1 MLTLTRGDPGQ
12 NDGGGDGAGTKEDC
26 MQRRDAYPGRV
37 AGLMTAVMVGMTLLL
52 GAGNATAQGKVQK
65 VSKKLVDKAEDTL
78 KKIGDAEKQ
87 LEKTTDRYGKLIGGK
102 NVKTRR
108 KEHGKVR
115 DEMKSLEKRAK
126 NVREHA
132 RDMEKE
138 ASRFFK
144 EWDKG
149 LDGIKD
155 PELRALSR
163 RSMTDSQEQCGQ
175 IIRAGRNSADQY
187 DAYVGMLGNQ
197 LKYLELDMSDN
208 AIEKL
213 KSTNQD
219 LRGEAKELES
229 RVGGFKAEIKRYIA
243 ALK

>member
-1 MLTLTRGDPGQ
+1 MRKRNALQVR
-12 NDGGGDGAGTKEDC
+12 A
-26 MQRRDAYPGRV
+26 
-37 AGLMTAVMVGMTLLL
+37 AGLIFAGVAAGTLLL
-52 GAGNATAQGKVQK
+52 VAGTVTAQGKVQK
-65 VSKKLVDKAEDTL
+65 ISKNLVDRAEDTL
-78 KKIGDAEKQ
+78 EKIKDAEKQ
-87 LEKTTDRYGKLIGGK
+87 LDKTTERYGKLMDANK
-102 NVKTRR
+102 VKDRQN
-108 KEHGKVR
+108 EHGKVQ
-115 DEMKSLEKRAK
+115 DELKKLGDRAE
-126 NVREHA
+126 NVRENA

-138 ASRFFK
+138 ASKFFR

-163 RSMTDSQEQCGQ
+163 QSMTESQEQYGQ
-175 IIRAGRNSADQY
+175 IIKAGRSVADQY
-187 DAYVGMLGNQ
+187 DAYVAMLANQ

-219 LRGEAKELES
+219 LRGEAKELRS
-229 RVGGFKAEIKRYIA
+229 RVNGFKAEITRYIA

>member
-1 MLTLTRGDPGQ
+1 MATTAFG
-12 NDGGGDGAGTKEDC
+12 
-26 MQRRDAYPGRV
+26 V
-37 AGLMTAVMVGMTLLL
+37 ALLL
-52 GAGNATAQGKVQK
+52 GMGNAAAQGKVQK
-65 VSKKLVDKAEDTL
+65 VSKKLVDKAEDTV
-78 KKIGDAEKQ
+78 KKIGEAEKQ
-87 LEKTTDRYGKLIGGK
+87 LKKVTDRYGKLVGGK

-108 KEHGKVR
+108 NEHGKVR
-115 DEMKSLEKRAK
+115 DEMRKLEKRARD
-126 NVREHA
+126 VRDNA

-138 ASRFFK
+138 ASKFFR

-163 RSMTDSQEQCGQ
+163 QSMTESQQEYGQ
-175 IIRAGRNSADQY
+175 IITAGRSVADQY
-187 DAYVGMLGNQ
+187 DAYTAMLGNQ
-197 LKYLELDMSDN
+197 LKYLELDMSDS
-208 AIEKL
+208 AIAKL

-229 RVGGFKAEIKRYIA
+229 RVGGFKSEIRRYIA

>member
-1 MLTLTRGDPGQ
+1 MHRKGRETRMAAVVAVALVAALV
-12 NDGGGDGAGTKEDC
+12 GAGS
-26 MQRRDAYPGRV
+26 
-37 AGLMTAVMVGMTLLL
+37 
-52 GAGNATAQGKVQK
+52 ATAQGKVQK

-78 KKIGDAEKQ
+78 KKIKDAEKQ
-87 LEKTTDRYGKLIGGK
+87 LDKTTDRYGKLIDGK
-102 NVKTRR
+102 NVKARR
-108 KEHGKVR
+108 KEHGKVT
-115 DEMKSLEKRAK
+115 DEMKKLGKRAK
-126 NVREHA
+126 DVREKA

-138 ASRFFK
+138 ASKFFR

-163 RSMTDSQEQCGQ
+163 QSMTDSEEQYGQ
-175 IIRAGRNSADQY
+175 IIRAGRTTADQY
-187 DAYVGMLGNQ
+187 DAYGAMLGNQ

-229 RVGGFKAEIKRYIA
+229 RVSGFKAEIKRYVK

>member
-1 MLTLTRGDPGQ
+1 
-12 NDGGGDGAGTKEDC
+12 
-26 MQRRDAYPGRV
+26 MQRPRPRLARRGPF
-37 AGLMTAVMVGMTLLL
+37 ATAAVMGLALLL
-52 GAGNATAQGKVQK
+52 GAGTALAQGKVQK

-78 KKIGDAEKQ
+78 KRIKDAEKQ
-87 LEKTTDRYGKLIGGK
+87 LDKTTDRYGKLIDGK

-108 KEHGKVR
+108 KEHGKVT
-115 DEMKSLEKRAK
+115 DEMKKLGKRAK
-126 NVREHA
+126 DVREKA

-138 ASRFFK
+138 AAKFFR

-149 LDGIKD
+149 LDKIKD

-163 RSMTDSQEQCGQ
+163 QSMTESQEQYGQ
-175 IIRAGRNSADQY
+175 IITAGRTSADQY
-187 DAYVGMLGNQ
+187 DAYVAMLGNQ
-197 LKYLELDMSDN
+197 LQYLELDMSDG

-219 LRGEAKELES
+219 LRGEARELRS
-229 RVGGFKAEIKRYIA
+229 RIGGFKGEIQRYVA